1 MKKLIILF
9 TIFLISTSLTP
20 LSFADGLFD
29 SRLGPADVAEGVL
42 RKQITSVKF
51 LDAYFGTDGSKIE
64 VAPGDKNVPF
74 TVIMSNVGTQ
84 DITGIKGKLS
94 LSAAYQSPSGRGIAI
109 VADNDQ
115 KAIAGNT
122 FALTFFVDVSDRA
135 SIKDYS
141 GTIELS
147 FSRLRE
153 SGERNESFPFTF
165 KLTGDSIVNLKTLSG
180 ALTSIVN
187 NLVII
192 EISNAGSAPLN
203 NVDIVLQNDLTSVS
217 SSSKSITNLENVI
230 FDQSNWDV
238 GTIDPQSAVAFSFYA
253 FIPESIKNEP
263 LHLPMSITYYN
274 AHGEKQTITRVA
286 DFYINGLV
294 DPSIYGVKVI
304 DLSGKYTVI
313 GEILNEGNSD
323 GLFGFVTLKPRGES
337 NIKESTQYIDEI
349 EPDSPVPFNIPIEYD
364 GLTLSGKHDITIE
377 VTYKDSMRDEHSLS
391 YDTTIDISGLSLLNS
406 DDEESPVGSI
416 IAIIIIL
423 GIIVF
428 LYKKGKLPIIN
439 KKSQ

>member
-20 LSFADGLFD
+20 LSFAYDG
-29 SRLGPADVAEGVL
+29 SRLGPADVPQGVL
-42 RKQITSVKF
+42 RDGVLSIKF
-51 LDAYFGTDGSKIE
+51 LDAYFGTDTEKIE

-94 LSAAYQSPSGRGIAI
+94 LPAAYQSPSGRGIDI

-115 KAIAGNT
+115 KAAAGNT
-122 FALTFFVDVSDRA
+122 FALTFFVNVSDLTP
-135 SIKDYS
+135 IKDYS

-153 SGERNESFPFTF
+153 SGERSETFPFNF
-165 KLTGDSIVNLKTLSG
+165 KLTGDSIVNLRTLSG

-187 NLVII
+187 NEVVI
-192 EISNAGSAPLN
+192 EISNAGTAPLN

-217 SSSKSITNLENVI
+217 SQSKSITNLENVI

-238 GTIDPQSAVAFSFYA
+238 GTIEPQSAVTFSFTA

-263 LHLPMSITYYN
+263 LHLPMTITYYD
-274 AHGEKQTITRVA
+274 AHGERQSVTRVA
-286 DFYINGLV
+286 DFYINGLI

-304 DLSGKYTVI
+304 DLSGKQTVI
-313 GEILNEGNSD
+313 GDILNEGNSD

-364 GLTLSGKHDITIE
+364 GISLTGKHDITIE
-377 VTYKDSMRDEHSLS
+377 VKYKDSMRDEHILS
-391 YDTTIDISGLSLLNS
+391 YDTTIDVSGLSVIDTQDGDS
-406 DDEESPVGSI
+406 SI
-416 IAIIIIL
+416 GGIAAIIIII
-423 GIIVF
+423 GIIAL
-428 LYKKGKLPIIN
+428 LYKKGKLPMIT

>member
-1 MKKLIILF
+1 MNKLVILF

-20 LSFADGLFD
+20 LSFGDA
-29 SRLGPADVAEGVL
+29 RLGPADVPQGVLREGVL
-42 RKQITSVKF
+42 SIKF
-51 LDAYFGTDGSKIE
+51 LDAYFGTDSEKIE

-94 LSAAYQSPSGRGIAI
+94 LSAAYQSPSGRGVAI
-109 VADNDQ
+109 MADNDQ
-115 KAIAGNT
+115 KATAGNT
-122 FALTFFVDVSDRA
+122 FALTFFVDVSDKA
-135 SIKDYS
+135 PIKNYS
-141 GTIELS
+141 GTIDLS

-153 SGERNESFPFTF
+153 SGERSETFPFTF
-165 KLTGDSIVNLKTLSG
+165 KLTGDSIVNLRPLSG
-180 ALTSIVN
+180 ALTSIIN
-187 NLVII
+187 NEVVI

-238 GTIDPQSAVAFSFYA
+238 GTIDPQSAVTFSFSA

-263 LHLPMSITYYN
+263 LHLPMTITYYN

-304 DLSGKYTVI
+304 DLSGKHTVI

-364 GLTLSGKHDITIE
+364 GISLSGKHDITIE
-377 VTYKDSMRDEHSLS
+377 VTYKDSMRDEYAIL
-391 YDTTIDISGLSLLNS
+391 YDTTIDVSELSVLDT
-406 DDEESPVGSI
+406 DDGDSSIGGIVTIIVIIGI
-416 IAIIIIL
+416 IAYL
-423 GIIVF
+423 F
-428 LYKKGKLPIIN
+428 KKGKLPMIS
-439 KKSQ
+439 KKSK

>member
-20 LSFADGLFD
+20 LSFAEDV
-29 SRLGPADVAEGVL
+29 RLGPADVAEGVL
-42 RKQITSVKF
+42 RKQILSVKF

-94 LSAAYQSPSGRGIAI
+94 LPAAYQSPSGRGVAI
-109 VADNDQ
+109 IADNDQ
-115 KAIAGNT
+115 KATAGNT
-122 FALTFFVDVSDRA
+122 FALTFFVDVSSLA
-135 SIKDYS
+135 PIQDYS
-141 GTIELS
+141 GTVELS

-153 SGERNESFPFTF
+153 SGERNETFPFTF

-192 EISNAGSAPLN
+192 EISNAGTAPLN
-203 NVDIVLQNDLTSVS
+203 NVDIVLNNDLTSVS
-217 SSSKSITNLENVI
+217 SQSKSITNLENVI

-238 GTIDPQSAVAFSFYA
+238 GTIDPKSAVSFSFYA

-263 LHLPMSITYYN
+263 LHLPMTITYYN

-304 DLSGKYTVI
+304 DLSGKQTVI

-323 GLFGFVTLKPRGES
+323 GLFGFVTLKPRGDS
-337 NIKESTQYIDEI
+337 NILESTQYIDEI
-349 EPDSPVPFNIPIEYD
+349 EPDSPVPFNIPIEFD
-364 GLTLSGKHDITIE
+364 GAERTGKHDITIE
-377 VTYKDSMRDEHSLS
+377 VSYKDSMREEHVLT
-391 YDTTIDISGLSLLNS
+391 YDTTIDVTGLSLLDS
-406 DDEESPVGSI
+406 DNNDMPVTEI
-416 IAIIIIL
+416 IT
-423 GIIVF
+423 IIVIIGIVGI
-428 LYKKGKLPIIN
+428 LYKKGKLPIIS
-439 KKSQ
+439 KKS

>member
-20 LSFADGLFD
+20 LSFAYDG
-29 SRLGPADVAEGVL
+29 SRLGPADVPQGVL
-42 RKQITSVKF
+42 RDGVLSIKF
-51 LDAYFGTDGSKIE
+51 LDAYFGTDTEKIE

-94 LSAAYQSPSGRGIAI
+94 LPAAYQSPSGRGIDI

-115 KAIAGNT
+115 KATAGNT
-122 FALTFFVDVSDRA
+122 FALTFFVNVSDLTP
-135 SIKDYS
+135 IKDYS

-153 SGERNESFPFTF
+153 SGERSETFPFNF
-165 KLTGDSIVNLKTLSG
+165 KLTGDSIVNLRTLSG

-187 NLVII
+187 NEVVI
-192 EISNAGSAPLN
+192 EISNAGTAPLN

-217 SSSKSITNLENVI
+217 SQSKSITNLENVI

-238 GTIDPQSAVAFSFYA
+238 GTIEPQSAVTFSFTA

-263 LHLPMSITYYN
+263 LHLPMTITYYD
-274 AHGEKQTITRVA
+274 AHGERQSVTRVA
-286 DFYINGLV
+286 DFYINGLI

-304 DLSGKYTVI
+304 DLSGKQTVI
-313 GEILNEGNSD
+313 GDILNEGNSD

-364 GLTLSGKHDITIE
+364 GISLTGKHDITIE
-377 VTYKDSMRDEHSLS
+377 VKYKDSMRDEHVLS
-391 YDTTIDISGLSLLNS
+391 YDTTIDVSGLSVIDTQDGDS
-406 DDEESPVGSI
+406 SI
-416 IAIIIIL
+416 GGIAAIIIII
-423 GIIVF
+423 GIIAL
-428 LYKKGKLPIIN
+428 LYKKGKLPMIT

>member
-1 MKKLIILF
+1 MNKIIILF

-20 LSFADGLFD
+20 LSFAYDGA
-29 SRLGPADVAEGVL
+29 RLGPADVPQGVLREGVL
-42 RKQITSVKF
+42 SIKF
-51 LDAYFGTDGSKIE
+51 LDAYFGTDTEKIE

-94 LSAAYQSPSGRGIAI
+94 LPAAYQSPSGRGVAI

-115 KAIAGNT
+115 KATAGNT
-122 FALTFFVDVSDRA
+122 FALTFFVDVSDLA
-135 SIKDYS
+135 PIKDYS

-153 SGERNESFPFTF
+153 SGERSETFPFNF
-165 KLTGDSIVNLKTLSG
+165 KLTGDSIVNLRTLSG

-187 NLVII
+187 NEVVI
-192 EISNAGSAPLN
+192 EISNAGTAPLN

-217 SSSKSITNLENVI
+217 SQSKSITNLENVI

-238 GTIDPQSAVAFSFYA
+238 GTIEPQSAVTFSFTA

-263 LHLPMSITYYN
+263 LHLPMSITYYD
-274 AHGEKQTITRVA
+274 AHGERQSVTRVA

-304 DLSGKYTVI
+304 DLSGKQTVI
-313 GEILNEGNSD
+313 GDILNEGNSD

-364 GLTLSGKHDITIE
+364 GISLTGKHDITIE
-377 VTYKDSMRDEHSLS
+377 VKYKDSMRDEHILS
-391 YDTTIDISGLSLLNS
+391 YDTTIDVSGLSVIDTQDGDS
-406 DDEESPVGSI
+406 SI
-416 IAIIIIL
+416 GGIAAIIIII
-423 GIIVF
+423 GIIAF
-428 LYKKGKLPIIN
+428 LYKKGKLPMIT

>member
-1 MKKLIILF
+1 MNKIIILF
-9 TIFLISTSLTP
+9 SMTLILTSLTP
-20 LSFADGLFD
+20 LSFGDA
-29 SRLGPADVAEGVL
+29 RLGPADVPQGVLREGVL
-42 RKQITSVKF
+42 SVKF
-51 LDAYFGTDGSKIE
+51 LDAYFGTEGEKIE

-74 TVIMSNVGTQ
+74 SVVMSNVGTQ

-94 LSAAYQSPSGRGIAI
+94 LPAAYHSPSGRGIDI

-115 KAIAGNT
+115 KAAAGNT
-122 FALTFFVDVSDRA
+122 FALTFFVNVSDLTP
-135 SIKDYS
+135 IKDYS
-141 GTIELS
+141 GTIELN

-153 SGERNESFPFTF
+153 SGERSETFPFNF
-165 KLTGDSIVNLKTLSG
+165 KLTGDSIVNLRTLSG

-187 NLVII
+187 NEVVI
-192 EISNAGSAPLN
+192 EISNAGTAPLN

-217 SSSKSITNLENVI
+217 SQSKSITNLENVI

-238 GTIDPQSAVAFSFYA
+238 GTIEPQSAVTFSFTA

-263 LHLPMSITYYN
+263 LHLPMTITYYD
-274 AHGEKQTITRVA
+274 AHGERQSVTRVA
-286 DFYINGLV
+286 DFYINGLI

-304 DLSGKYTVI
+304 DLSGKQTVI
-313 GEILNEGNSD
+313 GDILNEGNSD

-364 GLTLSGKHDITIE
+364 GISLTGKHDITIE
-377 VTYKDSMRDEHSLS
+377 VKYKDSMRDEHILS
-391 YDTTIDISGLSLLNS
+391 YDTTIDVSGLSVIDTQDGDS
-406 DDEESPVGSI
+406 SI
-416 IAIIIIL
+416 GGIAAIIIII
-423 GIIVF
+423 GIIAL
-428 LYKKGKLPIIN
+428 LYKKGKLPMIT

>member
-1 MKKLIILF
+1 MNKIIILF

-20 LSFADGLFD
+20 LSFAYDGA
-29 SRLGPADVAEGVL
+29 RLGPADVPQGVLREGVL
-42 RKQITSVKF
+42 SIKF
-51 LDAYFGTDGSKIE
+51 LDAYFGTDTEKIE

-84 DITGIKGKLS
+84 DITGIKAKLS
-94 LSAAYQSPSGRGIAI
+94 LPAAYQSPSGRGVAI

-115 KAIAGNT
+115 KATAGNT
-122 FALTFFVDVSDRA
+122 FALTFFVDVSDKA
-135 SIKDYS
+135 PIKNYS
-141 GTIELS
+141 GTIELN

-153 SGERNESFPFTF
+153 SGERSETFPFNF
-165 KLTGDSIVNLKTLSG
+165 KLTGDSIVNLRTLSG

-187 NLVII
+187 NEVVI
-192 EISNAGSAPLN
+192 EISNAGTAPLN

-217 SSSKSITNLENVI
+217 SQSKSITNLENVI

-238 GTIDPQSAVAFSFYA
+238 GTIEPQSAVTFSFTA

-263 LHLPMSITYYN
+263 LHLPMSITYYD
-274 AHGEKQTITRVA
+274 AHGEKQSVTRVA

-304 DLSGKYTVI
+304 DLSGKQTVI
-313 GEILNEGNSD
+313 GDILNEGNSD

-364 GLTLSGKHDITIE
+364 GISLTGKHDITIE
-377 VTYKDSMRDEHSLS
+377 VKYKDSMRDEHVLS
-391 YDTTIDISGLSLLNS
+391 YDTTIDVSGLSVIDTQDGDS
-406 DDEESPVGSI
+406 SI
-416 IAIIIIL
+416 GGIAAIIIII
-423 GIIVF
+423 GIIAF
-428 LYKKGKLPIIN
+428 LYKKGKLPMIT

>member
-1 MKKLIILF
+1 MNKLIILF

-20 LSFADGLFD
+20 LSFAD
-29 SRLGPADVAEGVL
+29 SRLGPADAAEGVI
-42 RKQITSVKF
+42 RKQVLSVKF

-94 LSAAYQSPSGRGIAI
+94 LHAAYQSPSGRGVAI
-109 VADNDQ
+109 IADNDQ

-122 FALTFFVDVSDRA
+122 FALTFFVDVSDKA

-153 SGERNESFPFTF
+153 SGERNETFPFTF
-165 KLTGDSIVNLKTLSG
+165 KLTGDSIVNLKPLSG

-187 NLVII
+187 NLVIL
-192 EISNAGSAPLN
+192 EISNAGTAPLN

-238 GTIDPQSAVAFSFYA
+238 GTIDPQSAVTFSFYA

-263 LHLPMSITYYN
+263 LHLPMTITYYN

-304 DLSGKYTVI
+304 DLSGKHTVI

-364 GLTLSGKHDITIE
+364 GISLSGKHDITIE

-391 YDTTIDISGLSLLNS
+391 YDTTIDVSGLSLLNS
-406 DDEESPVGSI
+406 NDEESPVGSI
-416 IAIIIIL
+416 VTIIIIL
-423 GIIVF
+423 GIIGF
-428 LYKKGKLPIIN
+428 LYKKGKLPMIS
-439 KKSQ
+439 KKSA

>member
-1 MKKLIILF
+1 MNKIIILF
-9 TIFLISTSLTP
+9 SIFLISSFLIP
-20 LSFADGLFD
+20 LSFGDA
-29 SRLGPADVAEGVL
+29 RLGPADVSQGVLREGVL
-42 RKQITSVKF
+42 SVKF
-51 LDAYFGTDGSKIE
+51 LDAYFGTDSEKIE

-94 LSAAYQSPSGRGIAI
+94 LPAAYQSSNGRTMDI
-109 VADNDQ
+109 VADNDK
-115 KAIAGNT
+115 KASAGNT
-122 FALTFFVDVSDRA
+122 FALTFFIDVSELA
-135 SIKDYS
+135 PIKNYS
-141 GTIELS
+141 GTVDIS

-153 SGERNESFPFTF
+153 SGERNETYPFSF
-165 KLTGDSIVNLKTLSG
+165 KLTGDSIVNLRPLSG

-187 NLVII
+187 NEVVI

-238 GTIDPQSAVAFSFYA
+238 GTIPPQSAMTFSFSA

-274 AHGEKQTITRVA
+274 AHGEKQTVTRVA

-294 DPSIYGVKVI
+294 DPSIYGIKVI
-304 DLSGKYTVI
+304 DLSGKQTVI

-323 GLFGFVTLKPRGES
+323 GLFGFVTLKPRGDS
-337 NIKESTQYIDEI
+337 NILESTQYIDEI

-377 VTYKDSMRDEHSLS
+377 VTYKDSMREQHTLS
-391 YDTTIDISGLSLLNS
+391 YDTTIDVSALSMLDNQDS
-406 DDEESPVGSI
+406 DSPVEGIVAIIVIVGI
-416 IAIIIIL
+416 IA
-423 GIIVF
+423 F
-428 LYKKGKLPIIN
+428 LYKKGKLPMIG
-439 KKSQ
+439 KKSK

>member
-1 MKKLIILF
+1 MNKLIILF

-20 LSFADGLFD
+20 LSFGYDGA
-29 SRLGPADVAEGVL
+29 RLGPADAPEGVF
-42 RKQITSVKF
+42 RAQILSVKF

-94 LSAAYQSPSGRGIAI
+94 LPAAYQSPSGRGTVI

-115 KAIAGNT
+115 KATAGNT
-122 FALTFFVDVSDRA
+122 FALTFFVDVSSLA
-135 SIKDYS
+135 PIKDYS
-141 GTIELS
+141 GAIELS

-153 SGERNESFPFTF
+153 SGERNETFPFTF
-165 KLTGDSIVNLKTLSG
+165 KLTGDSIVNLKPLSG

-192 EISNAGSAPLN
+192 EISNAGTAPLN
-203 NVDIVLQNDLTSVS
+203 NVDIVLNNDLTSVS
-217 SSSKSITNLENVI
+217 SQSKSITNLENVI

-238 GTIDPQSAVAFSFYA
+238 GTIDPKSSVSFSFNA

-263 LHLPMSITYYN
+263 LHLPMTITYYN
-274 AHGEKQTITRVA
+274 AHGEKQTVTRVA

-304 DLSGKYTVI
+304 DLSGKPTVI

-364 GLTLSGKHDITIE
+364 GILLSGKHDITIE
-377 VTYKDSMRDEHSLS
+377 VTYKDSMRDEYAIL
-391 YDTTIDISGLSLLNS
+391 YDTTIDVSELSVLDT
-406 DDEESPVGSI
+406 DDGDSSIGGIVTIIVIIGI
-416 IAIIIIL
+416 IAYL
-423 GIIVF
+423 F
-428 LYKKGKLPIIN
+428 KKGKLPMIS
-439 KKSQ
+439 KKSK

>member
-1 MKKLIILF
+1 MNKLIILF

-20 LSFADGLFD
+20 LSFGDA
-29 SRLGPADVAEGVL
+29 RIGPADAAEGVI
-42 RKQITSVKF
+42 RKQVLSVKF
-51 LDAYFGTDGSKIE
+51 LDAYFGTEGSKIE

-74 TVIMSNVGTQ
+74 SVIMSNVGTQ

-94 LSAAYQSPSGRGIAI
+94 LPAAYQSPSGRGVTI

-115 KAIAGNT
+115 KASAGNT
-122 FALTFFVDVSDRA
+122 FALTFFVDVSSLA
-135 SIKDYS
+135 PIKDYV
-141 GTIELS
+141 GTVELS

-153 SGERNESFPFTF
+153 SGERNETFPFTF
-165 KLTGDSIVNLKTLSG
+165 KLTGDSIVNLKPLSG

-187 NLVII
+187 NLVVI

-238 GTIDPQSAVAFSFYA
+238 GTIEPQSAASFSFNA

-274 AHGEKQTITRVA
+274 AHGEKQTVKRVA
-286 DFYINGLV
+286 DFYINGLI

-364 GLTLSGKHDITIE
+364 GISLSGKHDITIE
-377 VTYKDSMRDEHSLS
+377 VTYKDSMRKEHSLS
-391 YDTTIDISGLSLLNS
+391 YDTTIDVSGLSLLNS
-406 DDEESPVGSI
+406 NDEESPVGSI
-416 IAIIIIL
+416 VTIIIIL
-423 GIIVF
+423 GIIGF
-428 LYKKGKLPIIN
+428 LYKKGKLPMIN
-439 KKSQ
+439 KKSA